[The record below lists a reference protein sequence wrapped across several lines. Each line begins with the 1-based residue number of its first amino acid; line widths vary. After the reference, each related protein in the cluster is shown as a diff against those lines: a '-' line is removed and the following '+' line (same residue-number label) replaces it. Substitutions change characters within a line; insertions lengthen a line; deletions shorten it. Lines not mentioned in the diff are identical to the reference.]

1 MWEEVIKLALGN
13 GLWAVLFCVL
23 LLYGL
28 RDGRAREQKYRRTI
42 DALVDRLRDL
52 QCVRD
57 SIERLSDS
65 IKERDEKKRKR
76 ASVCMREEANV

>member
-28 RDGRAREQKYRRTI
+28 RDGRAREQKYRQTI

-57 SIERLSDS
+57 SLERLADLY
-65 IKERDEKKRKR
+65 KERDEKKRKK
-76 ASVCMREEANV
+76 AGVGIREEVHV